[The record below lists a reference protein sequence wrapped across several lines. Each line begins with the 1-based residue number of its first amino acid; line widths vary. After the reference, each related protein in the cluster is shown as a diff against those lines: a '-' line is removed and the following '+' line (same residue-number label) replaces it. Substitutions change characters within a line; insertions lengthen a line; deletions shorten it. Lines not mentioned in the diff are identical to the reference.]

1 MNNYRTKIKQSR
13 ILFYLPLIAGLLISP
28 AATAV
33 GVDLH
38 ALWDD
43 RCAQCHG
50 HAGEFSRKFLTV
62 SDGRLQGRH
71 HVDDL
76 RKFMQNHYLPEKEV
90 EPVHDM
96 LLAQATT
103 PPRFSREC
111 AQCHGT
117 AAELVRNSLELRNG
131 ILYSR
136 KSGQS
141 VHSFLSR
148 HMGLAPDDVKY
159 FDRLLARLAQE
170 IYRP

>member
-1 MNNYRTKIKQSR
+1 MNYIRTLIKQSR

-38 ALWDD
+38 ALWDN

-62 SDGRLQGRH
+62 SEGQLQGRH
-71 HVDDL
+71 HIDDL
-76 RKFMQNHYLPEKEV
+76 RKFMQNHYLPENEV
-90 EPVHDM
+90 EPVYDM

-111 AQCHGT
+111 SQCHGT
-117 AAELVRNSLELRNG
+117 AAGLVRNSLELRNG
-131 ILYSR
+131 TLYSR

-148 HMGLAPDDVKY
+148 HMGLAADDVEY
-159 FDRLLARLAQE
+159 FDQLLVRLAQQ